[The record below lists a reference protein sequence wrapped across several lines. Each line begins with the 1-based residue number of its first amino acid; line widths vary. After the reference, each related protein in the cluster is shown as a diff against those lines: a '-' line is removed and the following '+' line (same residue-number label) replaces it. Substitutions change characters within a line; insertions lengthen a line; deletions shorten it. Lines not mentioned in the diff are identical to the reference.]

1 MLQKWHK
8 GMAAAAVVA
17 LLVSGCGQK
26 PAPQGT
32 GAIPPAT
39 SSQGSGSGN
48 TQGTS
53 PQTPQTP
60 VQPQEKQL
68 KMKAYFSDDKLEN
81 LVEKEVSITYKQDQD
96 KYAAA
101 LKALTVSSDPKAVPL
116 FKGFTFKSVVF
127 KNGALTI
134 DLSMSPE
141 SRLGSGGEEMLLRA
155 LQNTLFQFSEVQTF
169 DVLLDGKKVESLMG
183 HMDLPHPFKRGQK

>member
-17 LLVSGCGQK
+17 LLMSGCGQK

-32 GAIPPAT
+32 GATPPAT
-39 SSQGSGSGN
+39 SSQGSGGGN
-48 TQGTS
+48 TQGTA
-53 PQTPQTP
+53 PQTPA
-60 VQPQEKQL
+60 QPQEKQL
-68 KMKAYFSDDKLEN
+68 KIKAYYSDDKLEN
-81 LVEKEVSITYKQDQD
+81 LVEKEVSFAYKQDQD

-101 LKALTVSSDPKAVPL
+101 LQALTVSNDPKAVPL

-127 KNGALTI
+127 KDGALTI

-141 SRLGSGGEEMLLRA
+141 SRLGAGGEEMLLRA
-155 LQNTLFQFSEVQTF
+155 LQKTLFQFNEVQTF

-183 HMDLPHPFKRGQK
+183 HMDLPHPFKRGQN